1 MPSTITRSGG
11 IFRIGAG
18 GRIATIPLQ
27 QKVNTVRILSIAT
40 THPRF
45 EGDSEP
51 AYVLALNR
59 ELAGRGHQVT
69 TLVPHA
75 PDVAVN
81 ETIGDVRIRRFR
93 YFLPQSAQR
102 LCYNGG
108 ILPNLR
114 KSWMARAN
122 LPFFLAAQAA
132 AVAREVAA
140 GSYDVI
146 HCHWLITSGIVGVLA
161 GGPARLPVVVTAHGS
176 DVFTEN
182 RLFKTLDRWVL
193 KRCCVCTVNSRRS
206 GQLVSRLDPDAR
218 VEPVPMGV
226 YPDRHGKQLASAAIR
241 EAMGNGSPQM
251 LFVGRFSENKGVPDL
266 VRAMPIIAAELPGAR
281 LALVGFG
288 PDEDRIRSTI
298 RAEGVEDRVTMLGR
312 VAGDSVPAHMASADL
327 LVLPSIKIE
336 GLGVVLL
343 EALAS
348 GTPVVGSD
356 VGGIPDI
363 IEDGVTGLLSRSR
376 DPSDIAAKCIRI
388 IRDRDL
394 NRRTIENGRRLVD
407 TKFSWTRIAEALE
420 AILQGCVERNRN
432 PRSGNGDEG
441 ESV

>member
-1 MPSTITRSGG
+1 MDFST
-11 IFRIGAG
+11 
-18 GRIATIPLQ
+18 LCQ
-27 QKVNTVRILSIAT
+27 QENCYDIVAVESLHVRILSIAT

-51 AYVLALNR
+51 AYVLALNQ
-59 ELAGRGHQVT
+59 ELAGRGHHVT
-69 TLVPHA
+69 ALVPHA
-75 PDVAVN
+75 PGVAVN
-81 ETIGDVRIRRFR
+81 ESIGNVRVRRFR
-93 YFLPQSAQR
+93 YFLPASAQR

-114 KSWMARAN
+114 KSWMARVN
-122 LPFFLAAQAA
+122 LPFFLAAQTA
-132 AVAREVAA
+132 AVAREVAF
-140 GSYDVI
+140 GSYDVVQS
-146 HCHWLITSGIVGVLA
+146 HWLITSGIVGVLA
-161 GGPARLPVVVTAHGS
+161 ARPARLPVVVTAHGS

-182 RLFKTLDRWVL
+182 RLFKILDRWVL
-193 KRCCVCTVNSRRS
+193 KRSCVCTVNSRRS
-206 GQLVSRLDPDAR
+206 GQLVSRLDPNAR
-218 VEPVPMGV
+218 IEPVPMGV
-226 YPDRHGKQLASAAIR
+226 YPERHGKHLASVAIR

-266 VRAMPIIAAELPGAR
+266 IRALPIIATELPGVR

-298 RAEGVEDRVTMLGR
+298 TTQGVEDRVTLLGR
-312 VAGDSVPAHMASADL
+312 VPGGEMPAHMASADL
-327 LVLPSIKIE
+327 LVLPSIRIE

-363 IEDGVTGLLSRSR
+363 IEDGVTGLLSRSQ
-376 DPSDIAAKCIRI
+376 DPSDIAAKCVRMIK
-388 IRDRDL
+388 DNDL
-394 NRRTIENGRRLVD
+394 NRRTIENGKRLVD
-407 TKFSWTRIAEALE
+407 DRFSWTRIGEALE
-420 AILQGCVERNRN
+420 AILLECVRDSRMSGSG
-432 PRSGNGDEG
+432 RSGPR